1 MNNQQDGC
9 LKIILIDDD
18 PAFGHLMK
26 RAAQNLDLELDFFE
40 SLSSLGFI
48 GSLAQYDIIIVDNQ
62 MNNVTGIEV
71 ASYIP
76 SFFSNKTVILIS
88 ATDLKQDSRQKIPEY
103 ITEFIHKEV
112 GCDNVLQQAI
122 AARQF

>member
-1 MNNQQDGC
+1 MNSHQDGC

-26 RAAQNLDLELDFFE
+26 RAAQNLELKLDFFE

-62 MNNVTGIEV
+62 MSNVTGIEV

-88 ATDLKQDSRQKIPEY
+88 STNLKQNHSLKLPEY

-112 GCDNVLQQAI
+112 GCDSVLQQAI